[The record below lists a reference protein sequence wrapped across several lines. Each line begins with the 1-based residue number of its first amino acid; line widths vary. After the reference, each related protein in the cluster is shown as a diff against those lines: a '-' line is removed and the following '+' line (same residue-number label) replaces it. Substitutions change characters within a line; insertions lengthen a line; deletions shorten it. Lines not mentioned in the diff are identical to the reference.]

1 MKKTFVAGLL
11 VALAA
16 AGVATAQEAAK
27 APRVGVIDMARV
39 SAESLL
45 GKSYAAQLEKL
56 QTDINAEATKKQSDL
71 GKLDAAIKTLQDELE
86 KQGAVLSQEARERK
100 QQEIVRKGRERQAF
114 LEDGQAEINRMRERA
129 QQQAQSINNEFQLKV
144 RPVVEQVAKDKGYDL
159 VLDSQVAYTINK
171 DFDIT
176 RDVIV
181 KADEAE
187 KAKAAAAAAPAAAA
201 PPAAPK
207 P

>member
-1 MKKTFVAGLL
+1 MKKTVLVGLL
-11 VALAA
+11 AALAA
-16 AGVATAQEAAK
+16 AGTALAQDAAK
-27 APRVGVIDMARV
+27 SPRVAVIDMARV

-45 GKSYAAQLEKL
+45 GKSYASQLEKL
-56 QTDINAEATKKQSDL
+56 QNDINAEATKKQTEL
-71 GKLDAAIKTLQDELE
+71 GKMDAAVKALQDDLE

-144 RPVVEQVAKDKGYDL
+144 RPIVEQVAKDKGYDL
-159 VLDSQVAYTINK
+159 VLDSQVAYTVNK

-187 KAKAAAAAAPAAAA
+187 KSKPAASAAPAPA
-201 PPAAPK
+201 PPPANPK

>member
-11 VALAA
+11 VALAFAGA
-16 AGVATAQEAAK
+16 AAAQEAARS
-27 APRVGVIDMARV
+27 PRVGIIDMARV

-56 QTDINAEATKKQSDL
+56 QNDISAEATKKQTDL
-71 GKLDAAIKTLQDELE
+71 GKLDASIKALQDELE
-86 KQGAVLSQEARERK
+86 KQGAVLSAEAREKK
-100 QQEIVRKGRERQAF
+100 QTEIVRKTRERQAF

-144 RPVVEQVAKDKGYDL
+144 RPLVEQVAKDKGYDL

-181 KADEAE
+181 KADETE
-187 KAKAAAAAAPAAAA
+187 KAKPAAAAAPAT
-201 PPAAPK
+201 PPAPK

>member
-11 VALAA
+11 VALAFAGA
-16 AGVATAQEAAK
+16 AAAQEAAK
-27 APRVGVIDMARV
+27 SPRVGIIDMARV

-56 QTDINAEATKKQSDL
+56 QNDISAEATKKQTDL
-71 GKLDAAIKTLQDELE
+71 GKLDASIKALQDELE
-86 KQGAVLSQEARERK
+86 KQGAVLSAEAREKK
-100 QQEIVRKGRERQAF
+100 QTEIVRKTRERQAF
-114 LEDGQAEINRMRERA
+114 LEDGQADINRMRERA

-144 RPVVEQVAKDKGYDL
+144 RPLVEQVAKDKGYDL
-159 VLDSQVAYTINK
+159 VFDSQVAYTINK

-181 KADEAE
+181 KADETE
-187 KAKAAAAAAPAAAA
+187 KARPAAAAAPAT
-201 PPAAPK
+201 PPAPK

>member
-1 MKKTFVAGLL
+1 
-11 VALAA
+11 
-16 AGVATAQEAAK
+16 
-27 APRVGVIDMARV
+27 V

-45 GKSYAAQLEKL
+45 GKTYAAQLEKL

-144 RPVVEQVAKDKGYDL
+144 RPIVEQVAKDKGYDL

-181 KADEAE
+181 KADETE
-187 KAKAAAAAAPAAAA
+187 KAKPAASAAPAV
-201 PPAAPK
+201 PK